1 MNIID
6 NLEMSGFRMVVMGGE
21 YMIAMDL
28 SVTRKSI
35 EVSQANILGDFTANG
50 LGEMEWQMVEEVES
64 REGF

>member
-1 MNIID
+1 
-6 NLEMSGFRMVVMGGE
+6 MVVMGGE